1 MQNVHASRCS
11 TCPCP
16 IFFVTLHSIDKRF
29 CFSPCIGER
38 DFGSFQ
44 LAIRI
49 GWFDCLYLFFD
60 ISLICRCHKQCY
72 MDKKVKKCLLIVF
85 CSLLS
90 SAVYAHNN
98 SKSKSSFDWH
108 PIMEAIIQVES
119 EGNPRAVKGN
129 SCGAMQITP
138 ILVKDCNKILK
149 KRNSKKRY
157 TLADRFS
164 VKKSKEMFLLIQS
177 YYNPTNNIEKAIRA
191 WNGGNNYSVRNT
203 QNYYK
208 RVMKCLRNAS

>member
-1 MQNVHASRCS
+1 MIKLFRV
-11 TCPCP
+11 
-16 IFFVTLHSIDKRF
+16 VL
-29 CFSPCIGER
+29 FS
-38 DFGSFQ
+38 
-44 LAIRI
+44 
-49 GWFDCLYLFFD
+49 
-60 ISLICRCHKQCY
+60 
-72 MDKKVKKCLLIVF
+72 VCLLVTNPAMGANATAD
-85 CSLLS
+85 SE
-90 SAVYAHNN
+90 AVKTEN
-98 SKSKSSFDWH
+98 FDWE
-108 PIMEAIIQVES
+108 PVMKAIVQVES
-119 EGNPRAVKGN
+119 EGNTRAVKGN

-138 ILVKDCNKILK
+138 ILVAECNNILK